1 MLPPDPR
8 PRRFAVIGSTLSLLG
23 ASVALVVSVQQW
35 IAEGGLSAEPPVG
48 DMRKIAYAGMAGAMV
63 GGAAGKSPFDPIERG
78 VVTRVPQRGNQGNHR
93 QQPERIHRRQTAQPN
108 EGRRNQEQTAE
119 FEQKHLPSAIKRGS

>member
-63 GGAAGKSPFDPIERG
+63 GGALLFYAMMRHDFHPRWMHRVLLLTGLLLTVNVPNLTIFG
-78 VVTRVPQRGNQGNHR
+78 VLLLGYAVTRRAFFSDPPVG
-93 QQPERIHRRQTAQPN
+93 T
-108 EGRRNQEQTAE
+108 
-119 FEQKHLPSAIKRGS
+119 SW

>member
-1 MLPPDPR
+1 LP
-8 PRRFAVIGSTLSLLG
+8 VIGSTLSLLG

-63 GGAAGKSPFDPIERG
+63 GGALLFYAMMRHDFHPRWMHRVLLLTGLLLTVNVPNLTIFG
-78 VVTRVPQRGNQGNHR
+78 VLLLGYAVTRRAFFSDR
-93 QQPERIHRRQTAQPN
+93 A
-108 EGRRNQEQTAE
+108 EGLKANLFLLSPVGT
-119 FEQKHLPSAIKRGS
+119 S

>member
-23 ASVALVVSVQQW
+23 ASVALVISVQQW
-35 IAEGGLSAEPPVG
+35 IAEGGLSAEPPLG

-63 GGAAGKSPFDPIERG
+63 GGALLFYAMMRHDFHPRWMHRVLLLTGLLLTVNVPNLTIFG
-78 VVTRVPQRGNQGNHR
+78 VLLLGYAVTRRAFFSDR
-93 QQPERIHRRQTAQPN
+93 A
-108 EGRRNQEQTAE
+108 EG
-119 FEQKHLPSAIKRGS
+119 